1 MIEISKILH
10 KLPIP
15 AGIELSMIFDQAQ
28 CVVEKQDR
36 SSERNSQLGRLFA
49 VFEASFPPVQ
59 YRLLDSVTAINAQAS
74 STNGS
79 CLVDVFGGLA
89 FHPAIGHD
97 GLVFMLLHET
107 GHHLSKGC
115 KLPYAPL
122 ACECA
127 ADAWAADEGRR
138 NLRANGEDYRLP
150 VALQEIENAVPLQT
164 RGVSSASAPRASCWA
179 MNWRERR
186 QALLEGRTMRL
197 KTCQI
202 SRAITRLQSGEQYGR
217 TDS

>member
-1 MIEISKILH
+1 
-10 KLPIP
+10 
-15 AGIELSMIFDQAQ
+15 MIFDQAQ
-28 CVVEKQDR
+28 CVVGKQDR
-36 SSERNSQLGRLFA
+36 SAERRSRLGRLFA
-49 VFEASFPPVQ
+49 IFEASFPSVH

-74 STNGS
+74 STDDS
-79 CLVDVFGGLA
+79 RLVDVFGGLA

-97 GLVFMLLHET
+97 ALVFMLLHET
-107 GHHLSKGC
+107 GHHLGKGC
-115 KLPYAPL
+115 KLPWAPL
-122 ACECA
+122 ACECS
-127 ADAWAADEGRR
+127 ADTWATAEGHRK
-138 NLRANGEDYRLP
+138 LQANGEDFRLP
-150 VALQEIENAVPLQT
+150 EAVQEIERALRLHT
-164 RGVSSASAPRASCWA
+164 RTGSSTPATRKRCWA

>member
-1 MIEISKILH
+1 
-10 KLPIP
+10 
-15 AGIELSMIFDQAQ
+15 MIFDQAQ
-28 CVVEKQDR
+28 CGVEKQDR
-36 SSERNSQLGRLFA
+36 SVERRSQLGRLFA
-49 VFEASFPPVQ
+49 LFEASFPSVH

-79 CLVDVFGGLA
+79 RLVDVFGGLA

-97 GLVFMLLHET
+97 ALVFMLLHET

-115 KLPYAPL
+115 KLPFAPL
-122 ACECA
+122 ACECS
-127 ADAWAADEGRR
+127 ADHWATAEGHRKLKAR
-138 NLRANGEDYRLP
+138 GEDFRLP
-150 VALQEIENAVPLQT
+150 AAVQEIEHALCLQT
-164 RGVSSASAPRASCWA
+164 QGGSSTPATRKRCWA

-202 SRAITRLQSGEQYGR
+202 SCAITRLQSGEQYGR